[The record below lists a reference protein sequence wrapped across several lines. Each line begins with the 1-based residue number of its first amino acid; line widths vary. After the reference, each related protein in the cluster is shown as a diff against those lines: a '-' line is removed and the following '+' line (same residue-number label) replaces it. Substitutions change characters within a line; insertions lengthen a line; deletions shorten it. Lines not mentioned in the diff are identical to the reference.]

1 MTAAR
6 PKVLSLVALADS
18 AVGRLEA
25 HADLTMRPWT
35 VTRELA
41 DPSELAGELVTVGHT
56 ALFVE
61 ADFVLRETFEAAP
74 DLRFVGVC
82 RGDFGHVEVEA
93 ATESGVPVIHTPGR
107 NAPAVAE
114 ITIGLMLALL
124 RRIPAAAA
132 YVAEG
137 RWDDPV
143 DAYTTFRG
151 GELGDQV
158 VGVIGLGSIGR
169 ETVAR
174 LRGFGCPIL
183 GTDPALGDAHI
194 RDLGCEPVE
203 LDDLIARASVVAVHC
218 PSLETTRGLI
228 DAAEI
233 ARMPTGA
240 YLIVTTGEGVV
251 NEAAVARALTDGR
264 LAGAAFDVF
273 DTHPIRPD
281 HPLLSAPNALL
292 LPHIGGATDRT
303 VERHSHMI
311 VDDYLRF
318 LAGERPHRLAN
329 PEVWNHRG

>member
-6 PKVLSLVALADS
+6 PKVLSLVDLAGS

-25 HADLTMRPWT
+25 SADLTLRPWT
-35 VTRELA
+35 VTRTLA
-41 DPSELAGELVTVGHT
+41 DPFELAGELAAVGHT
-56 ALFVE
+56 ALFIE

-74 DLRFVGVC
+74 GLRFVGVC
-82 RGDFGHVEVEA
+82 RGDFGHVDLEA
-93 ATESGVPVIHTPGR
+93 ATESGALVVHTPGR
-107 NAPAVAE
+107 NASAVAE
-114 ITIGLMLALL
+114 VTIGLMLALL

-151 GELGDQV
+151 AELGDQV

-174 LRGFGCPIL
+174 LRGFGCLIL
-183 GTDPALGDAHI
+183 GTDPALGADHV

-203 LDDLIARASVVAVHC
+203 LDDLIARSSMIAVHC

-233 ARMPTGA
+233 ARMPAGA
-240 YLIVTTGEGVV
+240 RLVVTTGEGVL
-251 NEAAVARALTDGR
+251 NEEAVAQALTDGR

-281 HPLLSAPNALL
+281 HPLLSAPNVLL

-311 VDDYLRF
+311 IDDYLRF
-318 LAGERPHRLAN
+318 LAGERPRHLAN